1 MRFLGILA
9 FFLLTICSHGQIPG
23 LSLPAAGSAA
33 QAAAETDDPFGR
45 STPRGTVLGLINA
58 IQRED
63 LPRATKYLDTN
74 LPQAKAETLA
84 EQLKTVL
91 DRRLFLALNDISD
104 QPGGD
109 ETDDD
114 DPAVE
119 RLGSVEGPAGQVAIL
134 LHRVKRDNKQVWLFS
149 PATLHKIPNVYSDID
164 ANWIEQNLPEGLRR
178 TKIAGIPLW
187 RMLTFFINLAGALL
201 TASFASKLSYVVLDR
216 VAERFAPS
224 GLRGHVFEF
233 GGPIRVLFTAASFL
247 VLAWLSS
254 TLVSRNFWFTTAGV
268 IGTVGF
274 TWLGTRIVDGLFEII
289 ERRRLAAQSGG
300 DMALRRLL
308 KRAAKLLVIFIGF
321 VALLQV
327 FGKDPTTLIAGLGV
341 GGIAIAFAAQKTLE
355 NLFGGVMIISDHPIR
370 VGDFCRIGTVDG
382 TVEDIGLRST
392 RIRTLQRTVVSIPN
406 GVLATQ
412 NIENFGVR
420 DKFWL
425 RHVLGLRYE
434 TTPEQM
440 RAVLA
445 NIQQLL
451 LAHPQIEQES
461 CRVRFIAY
469 NASSMDV
476 EVFAYVLA
484 PDWPSHLAI
493 QEQLLLRLAEIVQE
507 CGTGFAFPSQTMY
520 LAKDSLAAISPETPP
535 PADPAGQEQE
545 T

>member
-63 LPRATKYLDTN
+63 LPRATKYLDTT

-187 RMLTFFINLAGALL
+187 RMLTFLHQSGSALL

-216 VAERFAPS
+216 VAERFAPVVCGGMFSNLAVPFACSLRLPPSWCWRGFPARSLAATS
-224 GLRGHVFEF
+224 GLRRPVSLEPSVSPGSARALWMGFS
-233 GGPIRVLFTAASFL
+233 RS
-247 VLAWLSS
+247 LSG
-254 TLVSRNFWFTTAGV
+254 AGC
-268 IGTVGF
+268 
-274 TWLGTRIVDGLFEII
+274 RAK
-289 ERRRLAAQSGG
+289 RRRHGAPPPLETGGQVARHLHWLCGAAPGFRQGS
-300 DMALRRLL
+300 DNADRRPRRRRYRHRLRRAEDPGESLWGRDDHL
-308 KRAAKLLVIFIGF
+308 RPPDSRWRFLPHRHGGWNRGGYRTALHSHPHVTAHGGEHSQRCVGHPKHRELWRA
-321 VALLQV
+321 
-327 FGKDPTTLIAGLGV
+327 
-341 GGIAIAFAAQKTLE
+341 
-355 NLFGGVMIISDHPIR
+355 R
-370 VGDFCRIGTVDG
+370 
-382 TVEDIGLRST
+382 
-392 RIRTLQRTVVSIPN
+392 
-406 GVLATQ
+406 
-412 NIENFGVR
+412 
-420 DKFWL
+420 
-425 RHVLGLRYE
+425 
-434 TTPEQM
+434 
-440 RAVLA
+440 
-445 NIQQLL
+445 
-451 LAHPQIEQES
+451 
-461 CRVRFIAY
+461 
-469 NASSMDV
+469 
-476 EVFAYVLA
+476 
-484 PDWPSHLAI
+484 
-493 QEQLLLRLAEIVQE
+493 
-507 CGTGFAFPSQTMY
+507 
-520 LAKDSLAAISPETPP
+520 
-535 PADPAGQEQE
+535 
-545 T
+545 